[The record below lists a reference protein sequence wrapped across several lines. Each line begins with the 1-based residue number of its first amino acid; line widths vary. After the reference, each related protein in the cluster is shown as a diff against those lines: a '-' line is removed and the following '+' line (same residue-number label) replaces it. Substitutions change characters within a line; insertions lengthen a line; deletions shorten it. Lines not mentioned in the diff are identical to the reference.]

1 MGILSMQRV
10 LNYGSFLQAYA
21 LKQLL
26 LQNGADDVYFI
37 DIEKGRSLAGF
48 EQENSLL
55 KKLFRAI
62 VLLVQ
67 GQLPAKIRDMKF
79 MVKLAKSLKSQ
90 WPELSLDE
98 INPNHFGCV
107 CFYVRI
113 SHISTPVYTIQI
125 CQHPRIIAVG
135 TMRLCR
141 KNTHYS

>member
-55 KKLFRAI
+55 KKLFQ
-62 VLLVQ
+62 VPLFCSFKVSYLQ
-67 GQLPAKIRDMKF
+67 
-79 MVKLAKSLKSQ
+79 
-90 WPELSLDE
+90 
-98 INPNHFGCV
+98 
-107 CFYVRI
+107 
-113 SHISTPVYTIQI
+113 
-125 CQHPRIIAVG
+125 
-135 TMRLCR
+135 RLE
-141 KNTHYS
+141 T